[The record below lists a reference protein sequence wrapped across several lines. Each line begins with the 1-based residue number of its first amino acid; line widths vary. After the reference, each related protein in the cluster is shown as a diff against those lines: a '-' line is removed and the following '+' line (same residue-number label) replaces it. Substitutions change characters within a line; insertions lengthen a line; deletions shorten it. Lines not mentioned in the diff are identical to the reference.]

1 MHFVLIPLDNR
12 PVTYQ
17 FPQMICKVAGVP
29 ATLPPLEL
37 VGSLTAPSRPG
48 GLSEWLSEMIKS
60 RQPDRLLVCLDSLIY
75 GGLINSRRGEESES
89 EILNRLK
96 EISTWKKLSNSRPLT
111 IFAQA
116 SIMRISDNY
125 DNTEEKKYWSR
136 YGREIFQ
143 WSELLHRNTSGMKV
157 PPGSLALAESRIEP
171 AVRDDYLKTRRRNF
185 KANNKLLDHVAK
197 SEIDFLVFSQDDSG
211 EFGLN
216 VLEQEKLLKAA
227 GNFGIAR
234 KVMSYP
240 GSDET
245 LQTLIARSLLESS
258 PRKALASLQFSSEYG
273 SRTPS
278 NYEGQSIGE
287 TVEQQSHAIGLLL
300 TNDEDANLDLQVIVH
315 CLEHRQGD
323 HIQLPGQ
330 ASDLRLLTSAEAV
343 KRCIELLEKASK
355 PVILCDAVYA
365 NGSDPALVAELLK
378 RPQLLKKLWAYAG
391 WNTTGNTVGS
401 ALALGIARWYSEVQG
416 HTEARERAFQEA
428 MFVRLADDWAYQ
440 TQVRAQLNGQAVPD
454 GKLAEL
460 MRPYLG
466 EIGAASGWSVPAVH
480 VSLPWQRTF
489 EIEVA
494 ISQ

>member
-17 FPQMICKVAGVP
+17 FPQMICKVAGIP
-29 ATLPPLEL
+29 TLMPPLEL

-48 GLSEWLSEMIKS
+48 GLSEWLGEMIRS

-75 GGLINSRRGEESES
+75 GGLINSRRGDESES
-89 EILNRLK
+89 EIFNRLK
-96 EISTWKKLSNSRPLT
+96 EVSSWKRLNSKPMAVL
-111 IFAQA
+111 AQS

-125 DNTEEKKYWSR
+125 DSTEEKKYWSR

-143 WSELLHRNTSGMKV
+143 WSELLHRNTVGMKV
-157 PPGSLALAESRIEP
+157 PAGSLAVAESRIEP
-171 AVRDDYLKTRRRNF
+171 GVREDYLKTRRRNF
-185 KANNKLLDHVAK
+185 NANKRLLDHVAK
-197 SEIDFLVFSQDDSG
+197 GEIDFLVFSQDDSG

-216 VLEQEKLLKAA
+216 VLEQDKLVKSAESM
-227 GNFGIAR
+227 GIAR

-245 LQTLIARSLLESS
+245 LQTLIARSILELS
-258 PRKALASLQFSSEYG
+258 PRRPHASLKFSTEYG

-278 NYEGQSIGE
+278 NYEGQTIGE
-287 TVEQQSHAIGLLL
+287 TVEQQTHAMGLVC
-300 TNDEDANLDLQVIVH
+300 TNDDEAPHDLQIIVH

-323 HIQLPGQ
+323 HIQLPGHQ
-330 ASDLRLLTSAEAV
+330 SDLRFINTADAV
-343 KRCIELLEKASK
+343 RRCVELLEKAGK
-355 PVILCDAVYA
+355 PVILCDVAYA
-365 NGSDPALVAELLK
+365 NGADPALVSELLN
-378 RPQLLKKLWAYAG
+378 RPHLLKKLWSYAG

-401 ALALGIARWYSEVQG
+401 ALAFGVARWYSEQQG
-416 HTEARERAFQEA
+416 HNELREKAFQEA
-428 MFVRLADDWAYQ
+428 MFVRFADDWAYQ
-440 TQVRAQLNGQAVPD
+440 TQVRSQLNGQSVPD

-460 MRPYLG
+460 MRPFLG
-466 EIGAASGWSVPAVH
+466 QIGSASGWSVPAVH

-489 EIEVA
+489 EIEVS

>member
-1 MHFVLIPLDNR
+1 MQFVLIPLDNR

-29 ATLPPLEL
+29 ALVPPLEL

-48 GLSEWLSEMIKS
+48 GLSEWLSEMVKS
-60 RQPDRLLVCLDSLIY
+60 RQPDRLLVCLDGVIY

-96 EISTWKKLSNSRPLT
+96 EISVWKKLSTKPMSVY
-111 IFAQA
+111 AQA

-143 WSELLHRNTSGMKV
+143 WSELLHRNSIGMKV
-157 PPGSLALAESRIEP
+157 PQGSLALAESRIEP

-185 KANNKLLDHVAK
+185 NANKRLLDHVAK
-197 SEIDFLVFSQDDSG
+197 GEIDFLVFSQDDSG
-211 EFGLN
+211 EYGLN
-216 VLEQEKLLKAA
+216 VHEQDKLLKSAA
-227 GNFGIAR
+227 NLGISR

-245 LQTLIARSLLESS
+245 LLTLLARAILETSG
-258 PRKALASLQFSSEYG
+258 RKPTVSLQFSSEYG

-278 NYEGQSIGE
+278 NYEGQTVGE
-287 TVEQQSHAIGLLL
+287 TVEQQTHAVGLVL
-300 TNDEDANLDLQVIVH
+300 TNEDDANVDLQLIVH
-315 CLEHRQGD
+315 SLEHRQGD
-323 HIQLPGQ
+323 HIQVSGQ
-330 ASDLRLLTSAEAV
+330 HADLRLLNSGEAV
-343 KRCIELLEKASK
+343 RRCIELLEKATK
-355 PVILCDAVYA
+355 PVILCDVAYA
-365 NGSDPALVAELLK
+365 NGADPALISEILK
-378 RPQLLKKLWAYAG
+378 RPALLKKLWSFAG

-401 ALALGIARWYSEVQG
+401 ALALGVARWFSEIQG
-416 HTEARERAFQEA
+416 HNDLREKAFQEA
-428 MFVRLADDWAYQ
+428 MFVRFADDWAYQ
-440 TQVRAQLNGQAVPD
+440 TQVRSQLNGQAVPD

-460 MRPYLG
+460 MRPYLA
-466 EIGAASGWSVPAVH
+466 EIGSASGWHIPSVH

-494 ISQ
+494 VKN

>member
-12 PVTYQ
+12 PVSYQ
-17 FPQMICKVAGVP
+17 LPQMICRVAGIP
-29 ATLPPLEL
+29 ALVPPLEL
-37 VGSLTAPSRPG
+37 VGSLSAPSRPG
-48 GLSEWLSEMIKS
+48 GLSEWLSEMVKS

-75 GGLINSRRGEESES
+75 GGLINSRRGDESES

-96 EISTWKKLSNSRPLT
+96 EVSSWKRLNPKPMT
-111 IFAQA
+111 VYAQS

-143 WSELLHRNTSGMKV
+143 WSELLHRNQVGMKV
-157 PPGSLALAESRIEP
+157 PQGSLSLAESRIEP
-171 AVRDDYLKTRRRNF
+171 GVREDYLKTRRRNF
-185 KANNKLLDHVAK
+185 KANSRLLDHVVK
-197 SEIDFLVFSQDDSG
+197 NELDFLVFSQDDSG
-211 EFGLN
+211 EYGLN
-216 VLEQEKLLKAA
+216 VLEQDKLLKQAESM
-227 GNFGIAR
+227 GVAR

-245 LQTLIARSLLESS
+245 LSALIARALIESS
-258 PRKALASLQFSSEYG
+258 TPRPLASLQFSTEYG

-278 NYEGQSIGE
+278 NYEGQTIGE
-287 TVEQQSHAIGLLL
+287 TVEQQTHSIGLLL
-300 TNDEDANLDLQVIVH
+300 TNDPEAKIDIQIIVH

-330 ASDLRLLTSAEAV
+330 ASDLRLMSSAEAV
-343 KRCIELLEKASK
+343 RRCIDLLEKASH
-355 PVILCDAVYA
+355 PVILCDVAYA
-365 NGSDPALVAELLK
+365 NGSDPALVTELLK
-378 RPQLLKKLWAYAG
+378 KPALLKKLWSYAG

-401 ALALGIARWYSEVQG
+401 ALALGIARWYSENHG
-416 HTEARERAFQEA
+416 HNDSRERAFQEA

-440 TQVRAQLNGQAVPD
+440 TQVRSQLNGQAVPD

-460 MRPYLG
+460 MRPYLS
-466 EIGAASGWSVPAVH
+466 EIGQASGWPIPSVH

-489 EIEVA
+489 EVEVA

>member
-17 FPQMICKVAGVP
+17 FPQMVCRVAGVP
-29 ATLPPLEL
+29 ALVPPLEL

-48 GLSEWLSEMIKS
+48 GLSEWLSEMIKN

-75 GGLINSRRGEESES
+75 GGLINSRRGEESEA

-96 EISTWKKLSNSRPLT
+96 EVSTWKRLSPRPLS

-125 DNTEEKKYWSR
+125 DSTEEKKYWSR

-143 WSELLHRNTSGMKV
+143 WSELLHRNTAGMKV
-157 PPGSLALAESRIEP
+157 PPGTLALAESRIEP
-171 AVRDDYLKTRRRNF
+171 AVREDYLKTRRRNF
-185 KANNKLLDHVAK
+185 KANSRLLEHVSK
-197 SEIDFLVFSQDDSG
+197 NEIDFLVFSQDDSG
-211 EFGLN
+211 EYGLN
-216 VLEQEKLLKAA
+216 VLEQDKLLKSALNM
-227 GNFGIAR
+227 GVAR

-245 LQTLIARSLLESS
+245 LSALIARALLESCS
-258 PRKALASLQFSSEYG
+258 RKPIASLQFSSEHG

-278 NYEGQSIGE
+278 KYEGQTIGE
-287 TVEQQSHAIGLLL
+287 TVEQQTHSMGLVL
-300 TNDEDANLDLQVIVH
+300 TNDDEGKLDMQVIVH
-315 CLEHRQGD
+315 CLEHQQGD
-323 HIQLPGQ
+323 HIQLPGH
-330 ASDLRLLTSAEAV
+330 SDLRLLGSTDAV
-343 KRCIELLEKASK
+343 RSCIDLLEKASH
-355 PVILCDAVYA
+355 PVILCDVAYA
-365 NGSDPALVAELLK
+365 NGSDPALVTELLK
-378 RPQLLKKLWAYAG
+378 KPHLLKKLWSYAG

-401 ALALGIARWYSEVQG
+401 ALALGIARWYSEL
-416 HTEARERAFQEA
+416 HSHNELRERAFQEA

-440 TQVRAQLNGQAVPD
+440 TQVRNQLNGQAVPD

-460 MRPYLG
+460 MRPFLS
-466 EIGAASGWSVPAVH
+466 EIGAASGWSIPSVH

-494 ISQ
+494 IKQ